1 MRVLH
6 LSYDYGLKG
15 TSGAPIAAA
24 RLHLAL
30 LRAGVDSHFI
40 CVRKLE
46 DGPNVTA
53 LPRSWIGQKIFY
65 FYPRVGWVLTKLLFG
80 KMLMPNL
87 ISLPGFAKTVG
98 NINPDIVHIHLIAQ
112 DMVSFE
118 QLEKLDCKF
127 VYTMHD
133 LTCVN
138 AIEPHP
144 CGDRRFAEGFIKQ
157 NSSAVE
163 RWMFGRKRKFI
174 ETVNPVFT
182 GPSDWVCRMF
192 RESLLGKGRKA
203 HVVLNIVDPAF
214 AYDAARLVPHEKFTV
229 LFGAFGGRA
238 SPYKGW
244 PDLEAALKMLP
255 NEIRTNTVVNVF
267 GEQSDDCEIDG
278 VQIHF
283 LGPIKNVEVM
293 RGLHH
298 SADVFALPSRQD
310 NAPQVK
316 FESLLDGLPVI
327 AFNRTGCAEFIDH
340 RANGWVA
347 ADGDIA
353 DYASGLAFF
362 YEKFGNGELSAL
374 RQPIADAAKK
384 AFAESEIVSK
394 MLAVYRNATA

>member
-40 CVRKLE
+40 CVRQLE

-53 LPRSWIGQKIFY
+53 LPRSWIGQKLFY
-65 FYPRVGWVLTKLLFG
+65 FFPRVGWVLTKLLFG

-87 ISLPGFAKTVG
+87 IPLPGFAKAVRQ
-98 NINPDIVHIHLIAQ
+98 INPDIVHIHLIAQ

-133 LTCVN
+133 ISCVN
-138 AIEPHP
+138 AVDPYP
-144 CGDRRFAEGFIKQ
+144 CHDRRFIEGFSKQ
-157 NSSAVE
+157 NSRAVE
-163 RWMFGRKRKFI
+163 RWIFGRKRRFI
-174 ETVNPVFT
+174 EAAAPAFT

-192 RESLLGKGRKA
+192 RESLLGNGRKA
-203 HVVLNIVDPAF
+203 QTILNIVDPAF
-214 AYDAARLVPHEKFTV
+214 AYDAAKLVPHVKFTI

-244 PDLEAALKMLP
+244 LDLESALKRLP
-255 NEIRTNTVVNVF
+255 AEVRNDTVVNVF
-267 GEQSDDCEIDG
+267 GEQAGDYEIDG
-278 VQIHF
+278 VRIHF
-283 LGPIKNVEVM
+283 LGPVKDIEVM
-293 RGLHH
+293 RQLHH
-298 SADVFALPSRQD
+298 AADVFALPSRQD

-327 AFNRTGCAEFIDH
+327 AFDRTGCAEFIAH
-340 RANGWVA
+340 RQNGWVA
-347 ADGDIA
+347 ADGDVSG
-353 DYASGLAFF
+353 YANGIAFF
-362 YEKFGNGELSAL
+362 YEKFKHGEFPAL
-374 RQPIADAAKK
+374 RKPIADTAKK

-394 MLAVYRNATA
+394 MLSVYRDVTA